1 MQLSKESMQG
11 WVGSGYHWMFCF
23 PVCDVFSSD
32 ALQKM
37 IKTHSF
43 NNNNNNN
50 NNNDNNNNIMMMMMM
65 MMTLSSRQLHVA
77 VENPHC

>member
-1 MQLSKESMQG
+1 
-11 WVGSGYHWMFCF
+11 MFCF
-23 PVCDVFSSD
+23 PVSDVFSSD

-50 NNNDNNNNIMMMMMM
+50 NNNNDNNNNIMMMMMMMM